1 VRARARRDLPAGALL
16 LLAMGPWTAHADDM
30 SPAQMAGM
38 MEMDDQSRVGRV
50 LVDELE
56 FRDGGGTDGA
66 VWDAQGQYGN
76 DFNKLVVRTEGN
88 WESATEAQGR
98 VELLWD
104 RIISRWWSLQAGGRY
119 DFGEGPGRGWAAFGI
134 AGLAPYWIDVE
145 ATMYLG
151 DAGAVA
157 ARVKAETDLLMTQ
170 RLILQPELELNAYSR
185 SDSALDQGAG
195 LSDLQAGLRLRYA
208 IRRELAPYVGI
219 AWTRRFGATSQLLR
233 EAGEVPNALQWV
245 AGIRMLF

>member
-1 VRARARRDLPAGALL
+1 VTGAIRGLLAGALA
-16 LLAMGPWTAHADDM
+16 LLASGAWAAHADDM
-30 SPAQMAGM
+30 SAAQMAAG
-38 MEMDDQSRVGRV
+38 MEMDDQAPVGRI

-56 FRDGGGTDGA
+56 FRDGAGTEGA
-66 VWDAQGQYGN
+66 VWDAQARYGN
-76 DFNKLVVRTEGN
+76 DFNKLVVRTEGD
-88 WESATEAQGR
+88 WTSAAAAEGR
-98 VELLWD
+98 AELLWD

-119 DFGEGPGRGWAAFGI
+119 DFGDARGRGWAALGV
-134 AGLAPYWIDVE
+134 AGLAPYWIDLE

-170 RLILQPELELNAYSR
+170 RLTVQPELELNAYSR
-185 SDSALDQGAG
+185 SDSALEQGAG
-195 LSDLQAGLRLRYA
+195 LSDLQAGVRLRYA
-208 IRRELAPYVGI
+208 IRREVAPYLGV
-219 AWTRRFGATSQLLR
+219 AWRRRFGSSAQLLR

>member
-1 VRARARRDLPAGALL
+1 VTGALRG
-16 LLAMGPWTAHADDM
+16 LLAAALALLASRPWAAHADDM
-30 SPAQMAGM
+30 SAAQMAAM
-38 MEMDDQSRVGRV
+38 MEMDDQAPVGRI

-56 FRDGGGTDGA
+56 FRDGAGTDGA
-66 VWDAQGQYGN
+66 VWDAQAWYGN
-76 DFNKLVVRTEGN
+76 DFNKLVVRTEGD
-88 WESATEAQGR
+88 WSSAAEAQGR
-98 VELLWD
+98 AELLWD

-119 DFGEGPGRGWAAFGI
+119 DFGDGPGRGWAALGV

-151 DAGAVA
+151 DAGALA

-170 RLILQPELELNAYSR
+170 RLTVQPELELNAYSR
-185 SDSALDQGAG
+185 SDSARDQGAG

-208 IRRELAPYVGI
+208 IRREVAPYLGV
-219 AWTRRFGATSQLLR
+219 AWRRQFGASVQLLR
-233 EAGEVPNALQWV
+233 DAGEVPNALQWV

>member
-1 VRARARRDLPAGALL
+1 
-16 LLAMGPWTAHADDM
+16 M
-30 SPAQMAGM
+30 SATQMAAM
-38 MEMDDQSRVGRV
+38 MEMDDQARVGRI

-56 FRDGGGTDGA
+56 FRDGAGTDGA
-66 VWDAQGQYGN
+66 VWDAQARYGN
-76 DFNKLVVRTEGN
+76 DFNKLLLRTEGD
-88 WESATEAQGR
+88 WTSATEAFGR
-98 VELLWD
+98 AELLWD

-119 DFGEGPGRGWAAFGI
+119 DFGDGPGRGWAALGV

-170 RLILQPELELNAYSR
+170 RLTVQPEVELNAYSR

-208 IRRELAPYVGI
+208 IRREVAPYLGV
-219 AWTRRFGATSQLLR
+219 AWTRRFGASAQLLR
-233 EAGEVPNALQWV
+233 DAGAVPNALQWV

>member
-1 VRARARRDLPAGALL
+1 MVHARRGLPAGAWL
-16 LLAMGPWTAHADDM
+16 LLAIVPWTAHADDM
-30 SPAQMAGM
+30 SSAQMAGM

-50 LVDELE
+50 LVDDLE
-56 FRDGGGTDGA
+56 FRDGAGADGA
-66 VWDAQGQYGN
+66 FWDAQGQYGN

-88 WESATEAQGR
+88 WESATQAQGR

-119 DFGEGPGRGWAAFGI
+119 DFGDGPGRGWAAFGI
-134 AGLAPYWIDVE
+134 AGLAPYWINVE

-151 DAGAVA
+151 DAGTVA

-185 SDSALDQGAG
+185 SDSALNQGAG
-195 LSDLQAGLRLRYA
+195 LSELQAGLRLRYA
-208 IRRELAPYVGI
+208 IRREVAPYVGI
-219 AWTRRFGATSQLLR
+219 AWTRRFAEL
-233 EAGEVPNALQWV
+233 PNALQWV